1 MQAAR
6 PWIVRRQRGGFMKKS
21 GVKRAK
27 RWCAL
32 FAAAVCAAALVAGC
46 GRRGGHRDEDG
57 KILLEFWSIYP
68 EGDANY
74 EWMMSVIDRFEKEH
88 DDIRIHYTGISFWD
102 YFTKITTAMTDPTG
116 PDVYLQTIKD
126 TADRARGSVS
136 MNLTPFFD
144 ESFHAGTEFFYEED
158 VLPMT
163 YEGSVYGVPYALDNR
178 VMYYNIDLVNALKD
192 STDEDWM
199 KTKAAAKEG
208 TTITGKPQ
216 DLVGAD
222 GNVRAPETYDE
233 LLAYQELLTVTEN
246 GKITQLGFDVNVGN
260 FKIENVVWTN
270 GGEYF
275 DSEGNPVVDTNPGV
289 RRGFEVWYE
298 LTHTL
303 SSARVNAF
311 LDTAGDNTTN
321 LFWSDKVAV
330 MIATNEIPWQNDKLG
345 AQKIRLGAA
354 PVPYNRVEENH
365 YNFTGGFSLEMA
377 GRLAKEDEEVQQ
389 AAFEFIKYLC
399 SEEIQVEVLTQSS
412 NMPANIKSY
421 DSLFASITDPEKVVV
436 LEEMAHRK
444 AFDYIYDAPNWW
456 GEIQNALTDY
466 TADKKSLDQT
476 LQRAQNAILQLKA
489 SY

>member
-1 MQAAR
+1 MR
-6 PWIVRRQRGGFMKKS
+6 KT

-27 RWCAL
+27 KWCAL
-32 FAAAVCAAALVAGC
+32 LMAAVCLVTMFAGC
-46 GRRGGHRDEDG
+46 GKSGGKRDEDG
-57 KILLEFWSIYP
+57 KISLLFWSIYP
-68 EGDANY
+68 EGDPNY
-74 EWMMSVIDRFEKEH
+74 EWMMSVIERFEKEH

-116 PDVYLQTIKD
+116 PDIYLQTIKD
-126 TADRARGSVS
+126 TADRARGGVS

-163 YEGSVYGVPYALDNR
+163 YEGNVYGVPYALDNR
-178 VMYYNIDLVNALKD
+178 VLYYNIDLVNALKD

-199 KTKAAAKEG
+199 KTKVAAKEG
-208 TTITGKPQ
+208 TTIAGRPK
-216 DLVGAD
+216 DLIGED

-275 DSEGNPVVDTNPGV
+275 DGKGNPIVDTDPGV
-289 RRGFEVWYE
+289 RKGFEVWYE

-321 LFWSDKVAV
+321 LFWSGKVAV

-345 AQKIRLGAA
+345 EQKIHLGAA

-365 YNFTGGFSLEMA
+365 YNFTGGFSLELA
-377 GRLAKEDEEVQQ
+377 QRLAKEDKEVQQ
-389 AAFEFIKYLC
+389 AAFDFIKYLC
-399 SEEIQVEVLTQSS
+399 SEEVQVEVLTVSS

-421 DSLFASITDPEKVVV
+421 DTLFASISDPEKVVV

-466 TADKKSLDQT
+466 TADKRSLDQT